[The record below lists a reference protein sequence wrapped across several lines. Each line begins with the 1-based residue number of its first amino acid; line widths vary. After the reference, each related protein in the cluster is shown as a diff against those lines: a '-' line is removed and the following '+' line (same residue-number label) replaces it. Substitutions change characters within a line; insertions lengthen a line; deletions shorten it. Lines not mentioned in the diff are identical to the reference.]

1 MIRQPS
7 ETQTKAKKIRML
19 IAGYPGIGKT
29 TLGLSAPRALHIDID
44 FGIDRIEPLYRRPY
58 IQPQTYQ
65 ELLDDLIPANLVDL
79 DTLVFDTGGK
89 LLDLMKPWAIKN
101 DPKNGKRDGSLSLQG
116 YGAVGREF
124 TRLMDYCFYELDKHI
139 VVLFHAVE
147 DKDGDNTRLRLMIEG
162 STKNTVWIP
171 MDLGGFLEMQGNNRT
186 LGLSN
191 CERYFAK
198 GTRGINGILKI
209 PELTDGAPNDFLA
222 RLFDQYEKK
231 SENDAAVLS
240 AEKKHY
246 EIAMKKGKAIIDEI
260 IDAQSAN
267 GQMAAFKA
275 LSHALTS
282 QRELKVLWNR
292 RVKECGVTFS
302 TEQKCYVPEDGGG
315 EA

>member
-275 LSHALTS
+275 ISHALTS

-292 RVKECGVTFS
+292 RMEECGVTFS
-302 TEQKCYVPEDGGG
+302 AEQKCYVPEDGGG

>member
-1 MIRQPS
+1 M
-7 ETQTKAKKIRML
+7 
-19 IAGYPGIGKT
+19 
-29 TLGLSAPRALHIDID
+29 
-44 FGIDRIEPLYRRPY
+44 
-58 IQPQTYQ
+58 
-65 ELLDDLIPANLVDL
+65 
-79 DTLVFDTGGK
+79 
-89 LLDLMKPWAIKN
+89 
-101 DPKNGKRDGSLSLQG
+101 
-116 YGAVGREF
+116 
-124 TRLMDYCFYELDKHI
+124 
-139 VVLFHAVE
+139 VLFHAVE

-162 STKNTVWIP
+162 GTKNTVWIP

-209 PELTDGAPNDFLA
+209 PELTDGAPNDFLT

-267 GQMAAFKA
+267 EQMAAFKA
-275 LSHALTS
+275 ISHALTS